1 MINTLD
7 FIVEKFRLNKS
18 AKSPFVIRGIN
29 RTMMAAVLGD
39 IGLKVGAEIGV
50 AQGDHAKTL
59 CEQNPG
65 VKLYCVDIWDSYPGY
80 YVYANKIKRY
90 FEEAKAKLASYNVV
104 IVKKFSMDAVRDFPD
119 ESLDFVYIDGA
130 HDFKNVA
137 DDICEWTKKVRI
149 GGIVFGH
156 DYERSRDT
164 GGRHPVDVKD
174 VVQAYIYSHS
184 ISPWFVLAND
194 IRDPTFGTDNPGWL
208 FVRQKTDR
216 T

>member
-7 FIVEKFRLNKS
+7 FIIKKFGFNKS
-18 AKSPFVIRGIN
+18 AKSPFIIRGIN

-50 AQGDHAKTL
+50 AQGNHAATL

-65 VKLYCVDIWDSYPGY
+65 VKLYCVDIWDLYPGY
-80 YVYANKIKRY
+80 NEYTNRIKRY
-90 FEEAKAKLASYNVV
+90 YDEAKAKLAPYNCEF
-104 IVKKFSMDAVRDFPD
+104 IKKFSMNAVRDFAD

-137 DDICEWTKKVRI
+137 DDICEWTKKVRM

-164 GGRHPVDVKD
+164 GGKYPIDVKD
-174 VVQAYIYSHS
+174 VVQAYMYSHG
-184 ISPWFVLAND
+184 IAPWFVLSNN
-194 IRDPTFGTDNPGWL
+194 IRDPKFGKDSPGWL

-216 T
+216 I